1 MSYRS
6 AFSGML
12 LGLSCLAAA
21 VRAEEP
27 AEFTLAEVERFAIK
41 HHPALTEA
49 AAQTQ
54 VLRGKSDQAGAYPN
68 PVIYASSP
76 QWAGNIS
83 QFNTYVG
90 QDFITGGKLKL
101 DQAAATRAADQADWA
116 HSQAE
121 HEVRTAVRQAFFSV
135 LVAQRRYAVFAE
147 LQVVD
152 DRSRDISR
160 KLLEAGEGG
169 LADVLSLEAEAEI
182 GRAKLENAELQLLAA
197 QSKLASVTGSLDWE
211 VPKLVGN
218 LNAKLPN
225 YQDQAVQAGVISEN
239 ALSQISRLEIDRTR
253 VLLDRAI
260 VQPVPNF
267 NLQAGYQ
274 RSLDPSTSP
283 GLRDQGYA
291 QFSVTVPL
299 WDRNRGNIQAAQSDL
314 ARASA
319 QLRRVEAE
327 LAQKVVL
334 ALTDY
339 RTSSRLVE
347 RYQTQI
353 IPRTRQVLKLN
364 QQLFEK
370 GQTDF
375 DRVFTAQRTLA
386 DVELSYLDAQEKRWH
401 AAATVAG
408 LLRQEQFP

>member
-1 MSYRS
+1 MLFRS
-6 AFSGML
+6 VFR
-12 LGLSCLAAA
+12 LAD
-21 VRAEEP
+21 
-27 AEFTLAEVERFAIK
+27 VERFAMT
-41 HHPALTEA
+41 HHPALSEA
-49 AAQTQ
+49 AAQAQ

-68 PVIYASSP
+68 PVFFASSP

-83 QFNTYVG
+83 QFNAYVG
-90 QDFITGGKLKL
+90 QDFVTAGKLKL
-101 DQAAATRAADQADWA
+101 DRAALARAADQSDWA

-121 HEVRTAVRQAFFSV
+121 YEVRTAVRQAFYSV
-135 LVAQRRYAVFAE
+135 LVAQRRFEVYAE

-160 KLLEAGEGG
+160 KLLEAGEGST
-169 LADVLSLEAEAEI
+169 ADVLALEAEAEI
-182 GRAKLENAELQLLAA
+182 GRAKLENAELQLMAAQRKLAA
-197 QSKLASVTGSLDWE
+197 ATGSPNWD
-211 VPKLVGN
+211 VPKLVAD
-218 LNAKLPN
+218 LNAKLPE
-225 YQDQAVQAGVISEN
+225 YQDQAVQSGVISEHSL
-239 ALSQISRLEIDRTR
+239 AQISRLEIDRTQL
-253 VLLDRAI
+253 LLDRAC

-319 QLRRVEAE
+319 QMRRVESE

-334 ALTDY
+334 ALTDF
-339 RTSSRLVE
+339 RTSSRLAE

-353 IPRTRQVLKLN
+353 IPRSRQVLKLN

-375 DRVFTAQRTLA
+375 DRVFTAQRSLA
-386 DVELSYLDAQEKRWH
+386 DAELSLLDAHEKRWH
-401 AAATVAG
+401 AAATVSG